1 MATNTPYFKVD
12 APIHAKG
19 RTEPSAFGS
28 AGITADVIAEDTAA
42 AGVTVDGVLLKDG
55 GVTGALT
62 MSDGDLMTIEG
73 SGTGTGDVVT
83 RYGATATEGLELR
96 VYEETVTPA
105 AVETNLLLLPGASM
119 VASVSAN
126 CDAAL
131 TGGGTTV
138 TWSIGT
144 TADPDL
150 FCTAGNG
157 AGDTLLQNGKADVID
172 MSTFNGPAVQM
183 ALTGCVT
190 GGATAG
196 DTALTVGSVRV
207 RVVYWAVNQ
216 LDDA

>member
-19 RTEPSAFGS
+19 RTDPSEFGS
-28 AGITADVIAEDTAA
+28 AGIATGLLTLDEASA
-42 AGVTVDGVLLKDG
+42 AGTV
-55 GVTGALT
+55 A
-62 MSDGDLMTIEG
+62 M
-73 SGTGTGDVVT
+73 
-83 RYGATATEGLELR
+83 RFGATTTEGLELR

-105 AVETNLLLLPGASM
+105 AVETNLLLLPSASM

-157 AGDTLLQNGKADVID
+157 AGDTLLQNGKSDVID
-172 MSTFNGPAVQM
+172 MSTFNGAAVQM

-196 DTALTVGSVRV
+196 NTALTVGSVRV